1 MITRIIHAVF
11 RRLGF
16 EPRNR
21 TNENLEKVKDIWLKQ
36 LEVDFIFDIGASD
49 GGFANKIKSTFPKA
63 EVHSFEALKDSFDAL
78 IMNTVHLQNFHPN
91 NVALSNKKGIIDFYL
106 CDDYTGSS
114 SMLEM
119 GEIHKDAYPFTSK
132 NTRIQV
138 DAITLDEY
146 AEKLKLNNKKILIK
160 LDVQG
165 AEKIVLEG
173 ATKTL
178 GKVDLIFIEMNFVET
193 YKNCVLFKDL
203 NSLLESHN
211 FYLAGIENVS
221 RNYKDGSFL
230 QADAYYLKKY

>member
-1 MITRIIHAVF
+1 MITRIVHAVF

-16 EPRNR
+16 APRNR
-21 TNENLEKVKDIWLKQ
+21 KQENLDKIKDLWLQQ
-36 LEVDFIFDIGASD
+36 LNIDFIFDIGASD
-49 GGFANKIKSTFPKA
+49 GGFANKIKTTFPLA
-63 EVHSFEALKDSFDAL
+63 EVHSFEALKNSFEAL
-78 IMNTVHLQNFHPN
+78 KKNTTHLQSFYPN
-91 NVALSNKKGIIDFYL
+91 HVALSNTKGTIDFYL

-132 NTRIQV
+132 NTLIQV
-138 DAITLDEY
+138 EAITLDEY
-146 AEKLKLNNKKILIK
+146 SERLNLDQRNILLK

-173 ATKTL
+173 AKKTL
-178 GKVDLIFIEMNFVET
+178 EKVDVIFTEINFSET

-203 NSLLESHN
+203 NALLESHN
-211 FYLAGIENVS
+211 FYLTGMENVS

-230 QADAYYLKKY
+230 QADAYYLKK